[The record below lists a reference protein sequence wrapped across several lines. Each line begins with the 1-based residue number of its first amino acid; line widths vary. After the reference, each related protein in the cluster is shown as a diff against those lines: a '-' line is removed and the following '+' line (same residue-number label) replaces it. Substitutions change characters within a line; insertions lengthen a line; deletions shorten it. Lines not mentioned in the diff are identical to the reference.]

1 MDMSTYIIKRPEVEE
16 VFDMKDYI
24 STIEK
29 AFRLYGEGKAQ
40 MPSKVYLTFD
50 KGDLRC
56 MPAYLP
62 SMKAAGVKN
71 VNVHAGNKDL
81 PAVMATIT
89 LIDPDTGFPIA
100 IMDGTH
106 ITKMRTGAA
115 GAVAARYLSREDS
128 KVAGFVGAG
137 VQAETQLEALL
148 IVRPE
153 LARIIAYDINEANM
167 KNFARDTKNRYG
179 LDVEWAGSVEEA
191 VKNADIVIT
200 TTPVR
205 RPIVKAEYVRPGT
218 HINAI
223 GADAPDKQELDTK
236 ILKQPIVKAEYVRP
250 GTHINAIGADAPD
263 KQELDTKILKQARIV
278 IDNWEQASHGGEI
291 NVALAKKLVSRED
304 IYAELGEIVTGKKR
318 GRESSE
324 QIIIFDS
331 TGLAIQDVS
340 AASEIY
346 RKLMSDKSV
355 AAKLEKIELV

>member
-1 MDMSTYIIKRPEVEE
+1 
-16 VFDMKDYI
+16 
-24 STIEK
+24 
-29 AFRLYGEGKAQ
+29 
-40 MPSKVYLTFD
+40 
-50 KGDLRC
+50 
-56 MPAYLP
+56 
-62 SMKAAGVKN
+62 
-71 VNVHAGNKDL
+71 
-81 PAVMATIT
+81 
-89 LIDPDTGFPIA
+89 
-100 IMDGTH
+100 
-106 ITKMRTGAA
+106 TGAA

-179 LDVEWAGSVEEA
+179 LDVEWAGSVEDA
-191 VKNADIVIT
+191 VKNADIVTT

-223 GADAPDKQELDTK
+223 GADAL
-236 ILKQPIVKAEYVRP
+236 
-250 GTHINAIGADAPD
+250 G

>member
-1 MDMSTYIIKRPEVEE
+1 M
-16 VFDMKDYI
+16 
-24 STIEK
+24 
-29 AFRLYGEGKAQ
+29 
-40 MPSKVYLTFD
+40 
-50 KGDLRC
+50 
-56 MPAYLP
+56 
-62 SMKAAGVKN
+62 
-71 VNVHAGNKDL
+71 
-81 PAVMATIT
+81 
-89 LIDPDTGFPIA
+89 LIPIA

-106 ITKMRTGAA
+106 ITKMRTGAV

-153 LARIIAYDINEANM
+153 LSRIIAYDINEANM
-167 KNFARDTKNRYG
+167 KNFAPDTKNRYG

-191 VKNADIVIT
+191 VKDADIVTT

-205 RPIVKAEYVRPGT
+205 R
-218 HINAI
+218 
-223 GADAPDKQELDTK
+223 
-236 ILKQPIVKAEYVRP
+236 PIVKAEYVRP

-291 NVALAKKLVSRED
+291 NVALAKKLVS
-304 IYAELGEIVTGKKR
+304 ELGEIVTGKKR

-324 QIIIFDS
+324 QITIFDS

-346 RKLMSDKSV
+346 RKLMSDKRV
-355 AAKLEKIELV
+355 AAKLERIELV

>member
-16 VFDMKDYI
+16 VFGMKDYI

-29 AFRLYGEGKAQ
+29 AFRLYGEGKVQ
-40 MPSKVYLTFD
+40 MPAKVYLTFE

-62 SMKAAGVKN
+62 AMEAAGVKN
-71 VNVHAGNKDL
+71 VNAHPGNKGL
-81 PAVMATIT
+81 PAVMAVIT

-179 LDVEWAGSVEEA
+179 LDVEWAGSVEDA
-191 VKNADIVIT
+191 VKNADIVTT

-223 GADAPDKQELDTK
+223 GADAL
-236 ILKQPIVKAEYVRP
+236 
-250 GTHINAIGADAPD
+250 G

-291 NVALAKKLVSRED
+291 NVALAKKLVS
-304 IYAELGEIVTGKKR
+304 
-318 GRESSE
+318 
-324 QIIIFDS
+324 
-331 TGLAIQDVS
+331 
-340 AASEIY
+340 
-346 RKLMSDKSV
+346 
-355 AAKLEKIELV
+355 

>member
-16 VFDMKDYI
+16 VFGMKDYI

-29 AFRLYGEGKAQ
+29 AFRLYGEGKVQ
-40 MPSKVYLTFD
+40 MPAKVYLTFE

-62 SMKAAGVKN
+62 AMEAAGVKN
-71 VNVHAGNKDL
+71 VNAHPGNKGL
-81 PAVMATIT
+81 PAVMAVIT

-179 LDVEWAGSVEEA
+179 LDVEWAGSVEDA
-191 VKNADIVIT
+191 VKNADIVTT

-223 GADAPDKQELDTK
+223 GADAL
-236 ILKQPIVKAEYVRP
+236 
-250 GTHINAIGADAPD
+250 G

-291 NVALAKKLVSRED
+291 NVALAKKLIARED

-331 TGLAIQDVS
+331 TGLA
-340 AASEIY
+340 
-346 RKLMSDKSV
+346 
-355 AAKLEKIELV
+355 